1 MQTDTTLMAENKEE
15 LKTHSMMVKQKSESS
30 SLKLNIKKTKIM
42 VTGYIVL
49 SRSVMYDSL
58 QPHAP

>member
-1 MQTDTTLMAENKEE
+1 MQTDTALMVENEEE
-15 LKTHSMMVKQKSESS
+15 LKTLSMMVKEKSESS

-42 VTGYIVL
+42 ATGYIVL
-49 SRSVMYDSL
+49 SRSVVYDSL

>member
-1 MQTDTTLMAENKEE
+1 MQTDTALMAENEEE
-15 LKTHSMMVKQKSESS
+15 LKTLSMMVKEKSESS

-42 VTGYIVL
+42 ATGKIVL
-49 SRSVMYDSL
+49 SRSVVYDSL

>member
-1 MQTDTTLMAENKEE
+1 MQTDTTLMAENEEE
-15 LKTHSMMVKQKSESS
+15 LKTLSMMVKEKSESS

-42 VTGYIVL
+42 ATGYIVL
-49 SRSVMYDSL
+49 SRSVVYDSL